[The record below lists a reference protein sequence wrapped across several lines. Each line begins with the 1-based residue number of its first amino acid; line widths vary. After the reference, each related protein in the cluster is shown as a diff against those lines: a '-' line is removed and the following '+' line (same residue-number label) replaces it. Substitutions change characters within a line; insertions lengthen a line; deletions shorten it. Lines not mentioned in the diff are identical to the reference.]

1 MVMGLAF
8 SPLIPSGWKRC
19 LNAPGMPS
27 RSLSRLHFE
36 AMRPDLA
43 ERAGSIRRRNKHA
56 QGGRLMNLS
65 AFLTKTVI

>member
-1 MVMGLAF
+1 
-8 SPLIPSGWKRC
+8 
-19 LNAPGMPS
+19 MPS
-27 RSLSRLHFE
+27 RSLSRLHF
-36 AMRPDLA
+36 AALRPDLA